1 MSEENSAVEGG
12 QEEQA
17 APEPVEAD
25 ATPAESKADDNGVV
39 AGDADEA
46 RTRNWVPYEER
57 FKPVLQERNQFR
69 DEVERIRGE
78 NQRLHDM
85 MYSQQQQS
93 RSQQDYGQQ
102 GEEEDWGDPDHMAR
116 KYAQLQERL
125 SGFEL
130 KQEAERR
137 AASIRSDIDRQVG
150 DLGFANPGRAKE
162 QILQQIALSVQSSGS
177 QNIPDIHEVARSFR
191 QQEIEY
197 EKEVISRYK
206 SKKQSPEAAS
216 AQPRPSSPPVIEGR
230 SDDKVPAW
238 KRIQNRLR
246 NA

>member
-1 MSEENSAVEGG
+1 VWQEDEMSEENSAVEGG

-137 AASIRSDIDRQVG
+137 VPTLTVRLATLGSLIRVG
-150 DLGFANPGRAKE
+150 R
-162 QILQQIALSVQSSGS
+162 
-177 QNIPDIHEVARSFR
+177 R
-191 QQEIEY
+191 
-197 EKEVISRYK
+197 SRYYSRSLCLCSLLGARTSLTFTRSQGLFGNK
-206 SKKQSPEAAS
+206 
-216 AQPRPSSPPVIEGR
+216 RSSTR
-230 SDDKVPAW
+230 RK
-238 KRIQNRLR
+238 
-246 NA
+246 